1 MSTLETM
8 RMYSSNGQLRR
19 VVITGIGAVTPLGL
33 TIDDTWDALV
43 AGRSGIDTITKF
55 DASQLNTRFAGELK
69 GFDAKNYMDR
79 KEARRLDPYIQ
90 YALAAT
96 EQAVTDSQIDF
107 SKETPTDIGALIA
120 SGTGGVTSLVDNI
133 MLTEKRGLR
142 KVSPFLIPNML
153 VDSAAGKIAIV
164 YNLRGPNFSVVNAC
178 ASGTAATG
186 EAFELIR
193 RGDAQVMVT
202 GGAEAALLPILLAGF
217 DVMGA
222 MSQRNDDP
230 SAACRPFDTDRDGFV
245 MSEGSAILVLELLEH
260 ALARDARIY
269 AEIVGYGNSADA
281 YHMAAPHFNG
291 QGAEDAMNMAMRKAE
306 SYGVKRTDVDYVNAH
321 GTGTELND
329 PGETKAIKRVLG
341 DHAYNVNISSTKA
354 MLGHLLGAAGAIE
367 AIVCLKAIEDG
378 VIPPTMNLDNPDPSC
393 DLNYTP
399 LRSVRADVAVTM
411 SNSFGFGGHNSCLIL
426 RRFEENGA

>member
-1 MSTLETM
+1 M
-8 RMYSSNGQLRR
+8 RR

-33 TIDDTWDALV
+33 TIDDTWDALL

-245 MSEGSAILVLELLEH
+245 MSEGSAILVLELLE
-260 ALARDARIY
+260 ARAGPRR
-269 AEIVGYGNSADA
+269 
-281 YHMAAPHFNG
+281 PHLCG
-291 QGAEDAMNMAMRKAE
+291 DSRLRQQRRCV
-306 SYGVKRTDVDYVNAH
+306 SH
-321 GTGTELND
+321 GRSPFQR
-329 PGETKAIKRVLG
+329 PGR
-341 DHAYNVNISSTKA
+341 
-354 MLGHLLGAAGAIE
+354 
-367 AIVCLKAIEDG
+367 
-378 VIPPTMNLDNPDPSC
+378 
-393 DLNYTP
+393 
-399 LRSVRADVAVTM
+399 
-411 SNSFGFGGHNSCLIL
+411 
-426 RRFEENGA
+426 